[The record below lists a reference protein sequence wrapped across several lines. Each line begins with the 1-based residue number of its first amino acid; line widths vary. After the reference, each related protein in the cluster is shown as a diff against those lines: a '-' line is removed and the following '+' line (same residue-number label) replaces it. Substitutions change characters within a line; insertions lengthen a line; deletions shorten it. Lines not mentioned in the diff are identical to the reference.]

1 MELSLGEELNTV
13 ALVGSEAATFGTDED
28 PGDSRASSPALEPA
42 RLPALDAPEPPPLS
56 DSELDA
62 ELDLAG
68 ARGRRRWTFGAA
80 IVTGVA
86 VAISLWAMSAHA
98 EETSRLLTLTS
109 KIDSQVSSTTARSH
123 DLTAVMDMA
132 ERVYE
137 YSDGQVADPA
147 TRDVLAGAIADARS
161 AVAQRVTDAPPSSV
175 TQAST
180 LLAQATHIE
189 DSLDWATEDLRAAV
203 DVVQQS
209 QGTQRALDSRE
220 PVGNRTILT
229 SNEGS

>member
-1 MELSLGEELNTV
+1 MGLSLGEELNTA
-13 ALVGSEAATFGTDED
+13 ALVRPAAATGTDED
-28 PGDSRASSPALEPA
+28 PGDSRASSPALDPT
-42 RLPALDAPEPPPLS
+42 RLPALHAPEPPPLS
-56 DSELDA
+56 SEP

-86 VAISLWAMSAHA
+86 VAISLWAVSARA
-98 EETSRLLTLTS
+98 EETSRILTLTS
-109 KIDSQVSSTTARSH
+109 KIDTQVSTTVARSH
-123 DLTAVMDMA
+123 DLAAVMDMA

-137 YSDGQVADPA
+137 GSDGRVADPA
-147 TRDVLAGAIADARS
+147 TRDVLAEALVDARA
-161 AVAQRVTDAPPSSV
+161 AVEQRVTDTPPSSV

-189 DSLDWATEDLRAAV
+189 NSLDWATEDLRAAV
-203 DVVQQS
+203 DMVQQS
-209 QGTQRALDSRE
+209 QGAQRALDSRE

-229 SNEGS
+229 SREGS

>member
-1 MELSLGEELNTV
+1 MGLSLGEELNTV
-13 ALVGSEAATFGTDED
+13 AIGRPESATGTDED
-28 PGDSRASSPALEPA
+28 PGDSRASSPAPDPA

-56 DSELDA
+56 FDP

-86 VAISLWAMSAHA
+86 IVIGLWAVSAQA
-98 EETSRLLTLTS
+98 DETSRLLTLTS
-109 KIDSQVSSTTARSH
+109 KIDSQVSTTTARSH
-123 DLTAVMDMA
+123 DLTAVMATA

-137 YSDGQVADPA
+137 HSDGKVADPA
-147 TRDVLAGAIADARS
+147 TRDILAQALADARS

-189 DSLDWATEDLRAAV
+189 DSLDWATEDLRIAV
-203 DVVQQS
+203 DMVQQS
-209 QGTQRALDSRE
+209 QGAQHALDSRD

-229 SNEGS
+229 SHEGS

>member
-1 MELSLGEELNTV
+1 MGLSLGEELNTV
-13 ALVGSEAATFGTDED
+13 AMVRPEPATGTDED

-42 RLPALDAPEPPPLS
+42 RLPALDAPEAPPLK
-56 DSELDA
+56 LDLD
-62 ELDLAG
+62 LDLAG

-80 IVTGVA
+80 IVTGIA
-86 VAISLWAMSAHA
+86 VAISLWAVSAHA
-98 EETSRLLTLTS
+98 DETSRLLTLTS

-137 YSDGQVADPA
+137 HSDGKVADPA
-147 TRDVLAGAIADARS
+147 TRDVLAQALGDART

-189 DSLDWATEDLRAAV
+189 DSLDWATDDLRVAV
-203 DVVQQS
+203 DMVQQS
-209 QGTQRALDSRE
+209 QGAQRALDSRE

-229 SNEGS
+229 SHEGS

>member
-1 MELSLGEELNTV
+1 VPERKPEL
-13 ALVGSEAATFGTDED
+13 
-28 PGDSRASSPALEPA
+28 
-42 RLPALDAPEPPPLS
+42 
-56 DSELDA
+56 

-80 IVTGVA
+80 IITGVA
-86 VAISLWAMSAHA
+86 VASSLWAVSAHA
-98 EETSRLLTLTS
+98 DETSRLLTLTS
-109 KIDSQVSSTTARSH
+109 QIDSQVSTTAARSH
-123 DLTAVMDMA
+123 DLAAIMDTA

-137 YSDGQVADPA
+137 YSEGQVADPA
-147 TRDVLAGAIADARS
+147 TRDVLAQAIDDARA
-161 AVAQRVTDAPPSSV
+161 AVAQRVTDTPPSSV

-189 DSLDWATEDLRAAV
+189 DSLDWATEDLRVAV
-203 DVVQQS
+203 DMVQQS

-229 SNEGS
+229 SRGGS

>member
-1 MELSLGEELNTV
+1 MELSLGEELNTIS
-13 ALVGSEAATFGTDED
+13 LVRTEAATSATDEE
-28 PGDSRASSPALEPA
+28 PGDSRAATPALEPA
-42 RLPALDAPEPPPLS
+42 RLPALDTPEPPPLS

-86 VAISLWAMSAHA
+86 VAISLWAMSART
-98 EETSRLLTLTS
+98 EEANRLLTLTS
-109 KIDSQVSSTTARSH
+109 KIDSQVSSTTARSQ

-137 YSDGQVADPA
+137 YSDGQVADPV
-147 TRDVLAGAIADARS
+147 TRDVLAGAIADARA

-189 DSLDWATEDLRAAV
+189 DSLDWAAEDLRAAV
-203 DVVQQS
+203 DMVQQS
-209 QGTQRALDSRE
+209 QGAQRALDSRE
-220 PVGNRTILT
+220 PIGNRTILT
-229 SNEGS
+229 SHEGS